1 MSDFKFFECT
11 VNGPV
16 AGFQNKPPKLRYVVK
31 VSKTEENNRAI
42 EKRTAHEL
50 MNLILGEGVG
60 DRLKLSQMDE
70 STFQGLKS
78 KQATRQ
84 YDSAVFIVE

>member
-1 MSDFKFFECT
+1 MSDFKFFECS
-11 VNGPV
+11 VDGRV
-16 AGFQNKPPKLRYVVK
+16 AGLQNEPPKLRYVVK
-31 VSKTEENNRAI
+31 VSKSEEHNRAS

-60 DRLKLSQMDE
+60 DRLKLSQMRE
-70 STFQGLKS
+70 STFQGLKL

-84 YDSAVFIVE
+84 YDSGILIVE